1 MTNKTKITKNFNRN
15 AKLYQ
20 KQKVNHNLIYPLNG
34 IVKRNRVLLSLD
46 LSIGV
51 HEDFENLAS
60 ILCCTNSL

>member
-1 MTNKTKITKNFNRN
+1 MTNKTEISKNFNRN
-15 AKLYQ
+15 DKLYQ
-20 KQKVNHNLIYPLNG
+20 KQKVNHNLIYPYG